1 MYIQVFTT
9 IDSKVRAET
18 LAKTLLEKRIAGCI
32 QIIGPIT
39 SIYWWN
45 NKIEREKEWILLI
58 KSREKNYKE
67 IERTIKEIHPYQI
80 PEIIAVPIISGSRN
94 YLNWLDKILVKNT
107 K

>member
-58 KSREKNYKE
+58 KSREKNYKK

-80 PEIIAVPIISGSRN
+80 PEMIAVPIISGSRN

>member
-1 MYIQVFTT
+1 M
-9 IDSKVRAET
+9 RAET
-18 LAKTLLEKRIAGCI
+18 LAQTLLEKRIAGCI

-45 NKIEREKEWILLI
+45 NKIERKKEWILLI

>member
-58 KSREKNYKE
+58 KSREKNYKK

>member
-80 PEIIAVPIISGSRN
+80 PEIIAVPIISDSRN

>member
-45 NKIEREKEWILLI
+45 NKIER
-58 KSREKNYKE
+58 
-67 IERTIKEIHPYQI
+67 
-80 PEIIAVPIISGSRN
+80 
-94 YLNWLDKILVKNT
+94 
-107 K
+107 